1 VLAKLIFNGQVCVW
15 ETDRRQAKRK
25 KTLHQHLIKQR
36 IVEVYF
42 RKMTSTGMKK
52 GSSCYRL
59 DLRKLQQ
66 KGCGKKVEADSL
78 REDRT
83 NTINRIVMIK
93 NPLK

>member
-15 ETDRRQAKRK
+15 ETDRKQAKRK

-36 IVEVYF
+36 IVEVYYQ
-42 RKMTSTGMKK
+42 KMTSTGMKK

-66 KGCGKKVEADSL
+66 KGCGKKVEVISWC
-78 REDRT
+78 EDRT
-83 NTINRIVMIK
+83 NTINLIFRI
-93 NPLK
+93 